1 LSYILIIAVSFFNID
16 VSNIMIVASFSDNNR
31 TQAHTY
37 IIVTLCFP
45 IATYG
50 HNSRP
55 VEKWC
60 KDTPVMMYVKQTLGF
75 NLQYMVAVNVR
86 SPGWNEDIF
95 KLKFIREKT
104 LQMT

>member
-1 LSYILIIAVSFFNID
+1 
-16 VSNIMIVASFSDNNR
+16 
-31 TQAHTY
+31 
-37 IIVTLCFP
+37 
-45 IATYG
+45 
-50 HNSRP
+50 
-55 VEKWC
+55 
-60 KDTPVMMYVKQTLGF
+60 MMYVKQTLGF